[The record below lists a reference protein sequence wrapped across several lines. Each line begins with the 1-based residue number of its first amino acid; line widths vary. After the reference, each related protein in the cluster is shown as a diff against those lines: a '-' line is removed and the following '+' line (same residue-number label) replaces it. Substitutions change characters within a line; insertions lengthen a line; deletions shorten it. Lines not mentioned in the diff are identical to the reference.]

1 MAGLVDGIY
10 EHLLTRELEEALA
23 ASTSSRDVPNV
34 EPVDRPRWLSRHLAT
49 EIERALDELHK
60 DEQKQLELA
69 QRVLALLGEF
79 APKVGFSQAEV
90 VPPTRLLRALFRTVA
105 PPRPTSPL
113 STSTLLTRART
124 EPSLGHELSTEM
136 ASADRVDI
144 LSAFITVGG
153 VRAVWDSLQTAARRG
168 ARIRVLTTVFT
179 GTTDVHALDQIAGLP
194 GAEVRVSYDVRR
206 TRLHAKAWLFGRQTQ
221 LHTAYVGSANLTAT
235 ALGTGQEWMVKVAA
249 GDLPSVIQKFEGTFE
264 GLWND
269 AEFEPYDPRVPGARE
284 RLRDALRAETSAS
297 SPAALPLFTVTP
309 HPYQLEILDRLMAER
324 AVHGRYRNLVVAA
337 TGTGKTVISAFD
349 YLRACE
355 RAGTRP
361 RLLFLA
367 HRREIL
373 EQARATFRQVLRDA
387 AFGEMLGDGDEPTE
401 WEHVFATVQSA
412 STRVGE
418 RFDGERFR
426 FVVMDEC
433 HHAPADSYQKLMKGL
448 RPEILLGLTATPERG
463 DGRSLLPD
471 FCDRIAAEMRL
482 WHAMERQLLVPFEY
496 YGLADAPGTELGHVR
511 WSRGGYQRDELSRL
525 YTGNEARVDLIA
537 AALTERVRDVRAIR
551 ALAFCVSVE
560 HAEFMARELGKRG
573 IPAEV
578 VHGDSPDDERR
589 GAPARLRERK
599 VNVLCTCDLYN
610 EGVDLPFVDTL
621 LFLRP
626 TASATLFVQQLGR
639 GLRLH
644 PDKTSCLVLDFIGQ
658 HREEFRFDSL
668 YSAITGIPRARLTK
682 ALQQGFP
689 FLPSGCAMQLD
700 RVARES
706 VLGSLKRAV
715 ATGKALARELSQM
728 QGRGTASTLR
738 EFLAESGRDLT
749 DVYGAGGGWT
759 KLRKEAGL
767 LPDVDDDTLKMAA
780 RVGRLV
786 HADDLRRI
794 HVLREPSEARD
805 SGEYGRV
812 LSMIDMQMNE
822 RGVLREPAQ
831 VAHALAERPALA
843 SELREL
849 GEVLHERVALALE
862 TYPVPEWPLALHRH
876 YRQREILAG
885 VGHVLPGQKAMTLQ
899 AGVLGLKEEL
909 RELLFV
915 TLDKSGASFSPT
927 TRYRDFAISPTLF
940 HWESQSSANVAT
952 TGRRYTESPAN
963 GWTFYL
969 FVRTDPDSPYAFLG
983 PVERESHQGNKPI
996 GITWRLSHAMPG
1008 ALFDQFA
1015 TLAQG

>member
-10 EHLLTRELEEALA
+10 EHLLTRELEEALSA
-23 ASTSSRDVPNV
+23 TTSSRDVPNV
-34 EPVDRPRWLSRHLAT
+34 DVVDRPRWLARHLAA
-49 EIERALDELHK
+49 EIERALDDLGK
-60 DEQKQLELA
+60 DEAKQLELA
-69 QRVLALLGEF
+69 RRVLALLGEF
-79 APKVGFSQAEV
+79 APEVAFSEAEV
-90 VPPTRLLRALFRTVA
+90 LAPTRVLRALFRTVA
-105 PPRPTSPL
+105 PPRPTTPL

-153 VRAVWDSLQTAARRG
+153 VRAVWDSLQSAARRG

-179 GTTDVHALDQIAGLP
+179 GTTEVHALDQIAGLP

-206 TRLHAKAWLFGRQTQ
+206 TRLHAKAWLFGRDTQ

-235 ALGTGQEWMVKVAA
+235 ALGSGQEWMVKVAA
-249 GDLPSVIQKFEGTFE
+249 GDLPDVIQKFEGTFD

-269 AEFEPYDPRVPGARE
+269 PEFERYDPKVPGARE
-284 RLRDALRAETSAS
+284 RLREALRAETTASA
-297 SPAALPLFTVTP
+297 PAALPLFTVTP

-324 AVHGRYRNLVVAA
+324 VVHGRYRNLVVAA

-361 RLLFLA
+361 RLLFVA

-373 EQARATFRQVLRDA
+373 DQARATFRQVLRDA

-412 STRVGE
+412 SARVGE
-418 RFDGERFR
+418 RFDAERFR
-426 FVVMDEC
+426 FVVIDEC
-433 HHAPADSYQKLMKGL
+433 HHAPAESYQKLMKGL

-496 YGLADAPGTELGHVR
+496 YGLADAQGTALDQVR
-511 WSRGGYQRDELSRL
+511 WSRGGYQRDDLSRL

-537 AALTERVRDVRAIR
+537 HALAERVRDVRAIR

-560 HAEFMARELGKRG
+560 HAEFMARELTRRG

-578 VHGDSPDDERR
+578 VHGESPDEERR
-589 GAPARLRERK
+589 GAPARLRDRE

-644 PDKTSCLVLDFIGQ
+644 PGKTSCLVLDFIGQ
-658 HREEFRFDSL
+658 HRAEFRFDSL
-668 YSAITGIPRARLTK
+668 YSAITGIPRARLPK
-682 ALQQGFP
+682 ALEQGFP
-689 FLPSGCAMQLD
+689 FLPSGCVMQLD

-706 VLGSLKRAV
+706 VMASLKRAV
-715 ATGKALARELSQM
+715 ATGKALARELSEM
-728 QGRGTASTLR
+728 QARQAAPTLGQ
-738 EFLAESGRDLT
+738 FLAESGRELE
-749 DVYGAGGGWT
+749 DVYDHAGGWT
-759 KLRKEAGL
+759 KLRKAAGL
-767 LPDVDDDTLKMAA
+767 LPDVDDETLEMAR

-794 HVLREPSEARD
+794 HVLRDPSAAP
-805 SGEYGRV
+805 SSAYGRI
-812 LSMIDMQMNE
+812 LSMIDVQMYE
-822 RGVLREPAQ
+822 RGVLREPAH
-831 VAHALAERPALA
+831 VAQALAERPAVA

-849 GEVLHERVALALE
+849 GDVLWERVALASE
-862 TYPVPEWPLALHRH
+862 AYPVTDWPLALHRH
-876 YRQREILAG
+876 YHQREILAA
-885 VGHVLPGQKAMTLQ
+885 VGHVVPGKKAMTLQ
-899 AGVLGLKEEL
+899 AGVLMLKEEK

-927 TRYRDFAISPTLF
+927 TRYRDFAVSPTLF

-952 TGRRYTESPAN
+952 TGRRYTESPGN

-983 PVERESHQGNKPI
+983 PVERESHKGNKPI